1 MFFKLGSRHRHHCPN
16 KDCEKLCRV
25 YSSLLPW
32 FGDNGVDVVVSFR
45 RGEKVKS
52 AKVRVIQLGKVR
64 VNFSGTFEDR
74 LLLVSTNGLWYLATF
89 DEEKEEYQVRS
100 IWGDK
105 PGGLLKEIG
114 YSTICWKAYEF
125 LAPKLHHWRPIVDK
139 LTRDT
144 EFLISQSVIFVDIS
158 ARIAI

>member
-52 AKVRVIQLGKVR
+52 AKVRVIRLREVR
-64 VNFSGTFEDR
+64 VNFSGTFQDR
-74 LLLVSTNGLWYLATF
+74 LLLVADNGFWYLATF
-89 DEEKEEYQVRS
+89 DEVINEYQVRS

-105 PGGLLKEIG
+105 PGGLLKEIR
-114 YSTICWKAYEF
+114 YSYICSLAYDF
-125 LAPKLHHWRPIVDK
+125 LAPKLHHWQPVVDK
-139 LTRDT
+139 LKRDL
-144 EFLISQSVIFVDIS
+144 EFLNLQGVTIVDIS
-158 ARIAI
+158 ARTAI